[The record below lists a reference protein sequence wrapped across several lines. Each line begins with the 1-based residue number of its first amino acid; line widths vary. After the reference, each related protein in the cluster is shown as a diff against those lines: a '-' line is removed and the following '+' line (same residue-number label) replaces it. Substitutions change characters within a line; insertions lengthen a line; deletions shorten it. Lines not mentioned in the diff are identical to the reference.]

1 MIITCKNAS
10 VIRSGSVLG
19 ACFILML
26 GINKKDKRIDK
37 ELTYV
42 IAYPE
47 ASERPFWDRLIALG
61 W

>member
-37 ELTYV
+37 KLT
-42 IAYPE
+42 
-47 ASERPFWDRLIALG
+47 
-61 W
+61 